1 MAKENGIE
9 IQEEKVPENLKELT
23 GEVAM
28 TGKVTGKV
36 RILKQKSEIP
46 LLQDGEILVTAM
58 TTPDYL
64 PAMNK
69 AAAFI
74 TDEGGVTCHAAIVA
88 REIGK
93 PCIIGTKIATKVLKD
108 GDIVE
113 VDADTG
119 IVKILK

>member
-1 MAKENGIE
+1 
-9 IQEEKVPENLKELT
+9 
-23 GEVAM
+23 
-28 TGKVTGKV
+28 
-36 RILKQKSEIP
+36 
-46 LLQDGEILVTAM
+46 M

-93 PCIIGTKIATKVLKD
+93 PCIIGTKFATKILKN
-108 GDIVE
+108 GDMVE
-113 VDADTG
+113 VDADSG
-119 IVKILK
+119 VVRIMK